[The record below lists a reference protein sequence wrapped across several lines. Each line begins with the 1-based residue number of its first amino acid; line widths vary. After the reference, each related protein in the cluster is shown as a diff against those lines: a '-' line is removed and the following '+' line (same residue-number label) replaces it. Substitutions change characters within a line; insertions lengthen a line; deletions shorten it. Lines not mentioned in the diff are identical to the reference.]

1 MATSPPLSQAT
12 GYGVVIGLG
21 FLFALGMILT
31 TYVLKRYQNE
41 VQTSEMFATAGR
53 TVKSG
58 LVASAVVSSW
68 TWAATLLQSSG
79 VAYRYGVSGPFWY
92 ASGATVQILLFATLA
107 IELKRKAPNAHTFLE
122 VIRARYGV
130 YTHIVYI
137 VFGLMTNILVTAML
151 LTGGSAVVTSLTG
164 MPTAAACFLL
174 PVGVV
179 LYTIFGGIKATF
191 LTDYVHTVMI
201 LIIILIFAF
210 TAYTTN
216 ANLGSPAKVYDLL
229 AQAAKAHPVAGNEQG
244 SYLTMRSKEGAIF
257 FVINIVGN
265 FGTVFMDNGY
275 YNKAIAASPVHAL
288 PGYVMGGLSWF
299 AIPWLAATTMGLSA
313 LALETNPAFP
323 TFPSRMPDAD
333 VTAGL
338 VLPNA
343 AVALLG
349 KGGAAATLLLI
360 FMAVTSASSAEYIAV
375 SSIFTYDIYKT
386 YFEPSAS
393 GRKLVYMAH
402 TCVIVYAILL
412 AGFSTG
418 LYYIGISIG
427 YLYLMMGVIIS
438 SAVLPAALTLLWS
451 DQNMIAATLSPI
463 LGLACSL
470 IAWLVTAKKQHGDLS
485 VASTGSNN
493 PMLAGNVVA
502 LLSPLIFIPALTYGF
517 GRQKYDYVSMAMI
530 RLGDDSDVA
539 AAAHVDLELI
549 PGSTDV
555 SEAELLAEK
564 TKLKRASLIAKT
576 MTGVLTL
583 ALLIFW
589 PMPMYGTG
597 YVFSK
602 KFFTGWVSV
611 GIIWLFC
618 SAFCVGLY
626 PLFEGR
632 HSMVHTFKGILRDLR
647 GKGKPPIQ
655 GRTAVVDEKSS
666 QDEWTPTK
674 EDIKQAE
681 AVMES
686 VVKSGDAIK
695 KE

>member
-1 MATSPPLSQAT
+1 MPITPPLST
-12 GYGVVIGLG
+12 GFGYGIVLGLG
-21 FLFALGMILT
+21 FAFALGMITT
-31 TYVLKRYQNE
+31 TYVLKRYNSE
-41 VQTSEMFATAGR
+41 VQTSEMFSTAGR

-122 VIRARYGV
+122 IIRARYGV
-130 YTHIVYI
+130 YAHLVFT
-137 VFGLMTNILVTAML
+137 VFGLMTNVLVTAIL
-151 LTGGSAVVTSLTG
+151 LTGGSAVVTALTG

-174 PVGVV
+174 PIGVV
-179 LYTIFGGIKATF
+179 LYTIAGGIKATF

-201 LIIILIFAF
+201 LIIIFIFAF

-216 ANLGSPAKVYDLL
+216 ANLGSPSKVYDLL
-229 AQAAKAHPVAGNEQG
+229 TTAAKHNPVAGNAQG

-313 LALETNPAFP
+313 LALESNPVFP
-323 TFPSRMPDAD
+323 TFPSRMSNDD

-338 VLPNA
+338 VLPYA

-360 FMAVTSASSAEYIAV
+360 FMAVTSASSSEYIAV
-375 SSIFTYDIYKT
+375 SSIFTYDIYQT
-386 YFEPSAS
+386 YFNPKAS
-393 GRKLVYMAH
+393 GKMLINMAH
-402 TCVIVYAILL
+402 SFVIIYAILL
-412 AGFSTG
+412 AAFSTG
-418 LYYIGISIG
+418 LYYIGISMG

-438 SAVLPAALTLLWS
+438 SAVLPAVLTLLWNK
-451 DQNMIAATLSPI
+451 QNIYAVCLSPI

-470 IAWLVTAKKQHGDLS
+470 IAWLVTAKKEFGNLS
-485 VASTGSNN
+485 VTSTGSNN

-502 LLSPLIFIPALTYGF
+502 LLSPLVFVPVLTYTF
-517 GRQKYDYVSMAMI
+517 GPQNYDYKSMAAI
-530 RLGDDSDVA
+530 RLGNDEDIA
-539 AAAHVDLELI
+539 AAANTDLEQI
-549 PGSTDV
+549 PGGTGMSA
-555 SEAELLAEK
+555 AEFDAEQK
-564 TKLKRASLIAKT
+564 QLKRASLIAKSLT
-576 MTGVLTL
+576 GFMTI
-583 ALLIFW
+583 AILILW
-589 PMPMYGTG
+589 PMPLYGTG
-597 YVFSK
+597 YIFSR

-611 GIIWLFC
+611 GILWLFC
-618 SAFCVGLY
+618 SSFCVGLF
-626 PLFEGR
+626 PLWEGR
-632 HSMVHTFKGILRDLR
+632 HSMANTFKGIVRDLS
-647 GKGKPPIQ
+647 GKGGATIR
-655 GRTAVVDEKSS
+655 GRAVDTSDGSPLPEEKN
-666 QDEWTPTK
+666 EKVPEIEMEK
-674 EDIKQAE
+674 AE
-681 AVMES
+681 
-686 VVKSGDAIK
+686 
-695 KE
+695 